1 MIDYLQDLIGNA
13 PQGLEFLEYIFGGIL
28 VLFGIYVVYK
38 ILYIF
43 LGKIF

>member
-1 MIDYLQDLIGNA
+1 MIEYLQNLIGSP

-38 ILYIF
+38 ILYVF
-43 LGKIF
+43 LHKIF